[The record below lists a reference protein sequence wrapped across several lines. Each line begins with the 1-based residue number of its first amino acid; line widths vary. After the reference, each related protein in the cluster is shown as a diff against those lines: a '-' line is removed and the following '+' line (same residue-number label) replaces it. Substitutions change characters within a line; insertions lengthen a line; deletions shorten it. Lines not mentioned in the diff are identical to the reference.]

1 LTVDFNPQ
9 LCARSLAL
17 FDYWQELLTANRAIA
32 VIRAP
37 EMELALAMARA
48 VAAGG
53 IKLIEIT
60 WNSHRPEETIF
71 RLRQQLPHCL
81 IGAGTI
87 LDLQQLQEAISAGSQ
102 FIFCPHFEPILLT
115 TARDRYQ
122 IPLVPGV
129 LSPTEIVKAW
139 QAGANTVKVFPIQ
152 AMGGANYIKSLRGPL
167 GQVALIP
174 TGGVTLK
181 NAWEM
186 LEAGA
191 IAVGLSGD
199 LFPRSLLDTQN
210 WQAITDR
217 TQIFIEQLKSKVTSN

>member
-1 LTVDFNPQ
+1 MTVDFNHRVSNLPQ
-9 LCARSLAL
+9 IL
-17 FDYWQELLTANRAIA
+17 FNDWQDILKANRAIA

-60 WNSHRPEETIF
+60 WNSHRPEEAIF
-71 RLRQQLPHCL
+71 RLRQQLPDCI
-81 IGAGTI
+81 IGTGTI
-87 LDLQQLQEAISAGSQ
+87 LDSRQLQEAIAAGSQ
-102 FIFCPHFEPILLT
+102 FIFCPHFESSLLT
-115 TARDRYQ
+115 IARDRYQ

-152 AMGGANYIKSLRGPL
+152 AVGGADYLKCLRGPL
-167 GQVALIP
+167 DKIALIP
-174 TGGVTLK
+174 TGGVTLT
-181 NAWEM
+181 NAKSM
-186 LEAGA
+186 LAAGA

-199 LFPRSLLDTQN
+199 LFPRSLIDIKN

-217 TQIFIEQLKSKVTSN
+217 TQMFLDRLLRDEG